1 MQTINKRLEAIEES
15 IKSKINLAEVQS
27 ILDKIKQAA
36 HDNNIVNGKIT
47 VHIKGENKNGKDQRR
62 IRQHGL

>member
-1 MQTINKRLEAIEES
+1 MARKCDTMQTINKRLEAVEKS
-15 IKSKINLAEVQS
+15 IKSKSDLAEVQA

-47 VHIKGENKNGKDQRR
+47 VHIKGDIQE
-62 IRQHGL
+62 

>member
-1 MQTINKRLEAIEES
+1 MQTINKRLEAIEEI
-15 IKSKINLAEVQS
+15 IKSKSDIAEAQA

-47 VHIKGENKNGKDQRR
+47 VHIKGDN
-62 IRQHGL
+62 

>member
-15 IKSKINLAEVQS
+15 IKSKSDLAEVQA

-47 VHIKGENKNGKDQRR
+47 VHIKGENKNGN
-62 IRQHGL
+62 

>member
-15 IKSKINLAEVQS
+15 IKSKSNLAEVQA

-47 VHIKGENKNGKDQRR
+47 VHIKGDIQE
-62 IRQHGL
+62 

>member
-1 MQTINKRLEAIEES
+1 MQTINKRLEAIEEN
-15 IKSKINLAEVQS
+15 IKSKSDLAEVLQA

-47 VHIKGENKNGKDQRR
+47 VHIKGDIQE
-62 IRQHGL
+62 